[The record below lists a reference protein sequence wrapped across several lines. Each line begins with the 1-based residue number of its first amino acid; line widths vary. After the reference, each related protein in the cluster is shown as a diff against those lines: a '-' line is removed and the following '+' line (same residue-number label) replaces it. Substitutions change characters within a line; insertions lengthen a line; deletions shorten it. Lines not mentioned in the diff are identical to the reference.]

1 MQSQK
6 IHGAFLELPGEIR
19 NQIYAM
25 VIYPELSSLVIA
37 NCTKPEH
44 LAASVLHLSTFR
56 ICRQIR
62 AECLSY
68 ICANFSLKFLGLQ
81 TADLFFWCAGP
92 AISEIKAF
100 VLVQPYIT
108 PKSKQSGDRMERF
121 LAALDKMDQ
130 LTEVILEETRK
141 TLALEKS
148 EEQNEF
154 TRRVEALSKRGVKV
168 QVIVRNR
175 FVM

>member
-6 IHGAFLELPGEIR
+6 THGAFLELPGEIR
-19 NQIYAM
+19 NMIYAM
-25 VIYPELSSLVIA
+25 AIYPELSSLVIA

-44 LAASVLHLSTFR
+44 LAASVLHLSAFR
-56 ICRQIR
+56 VCRQIR

-100 VLVQPYIT
+100 VLVQPCIAS
-108 PKSKQSGDRMERF
+108 KSKQSGDRSERF

-130 LTEVILEETRK
+130 LTEVVLEETAK
-141 TLALEKS
+141 VLALEKN

-168 QVIVRNR
+168 QVRVGNR
-175 FVM
+175 YIM